1 MFNLHV
7 RLSPHGMEDLREFS
21 AVLPPGLVLDE
32 NTGVLSGSYTLA
44 SAQGQPFRALL
55 TLPVSQR
62 RDPLR
67 WVTWLL
73 LGVGSVL
80 LVGAASS
87 LAWWRRNP
95 LPPSEPTDGDRQIP

>member
-44 SAQGQPFRALL
+44 SAQRITVRAVGLEGQPFRALL

-62 RDPLR
+62 RVGLR
-67 WVTWLL
+67 GCCWGWARCCSSGLP
-73 LGVGSVL
+73 VL
-80 LVGAASS
+80 
-87 LAWWRRNP
+87 
-95 LPPSEPTDGDRQIP
+95 